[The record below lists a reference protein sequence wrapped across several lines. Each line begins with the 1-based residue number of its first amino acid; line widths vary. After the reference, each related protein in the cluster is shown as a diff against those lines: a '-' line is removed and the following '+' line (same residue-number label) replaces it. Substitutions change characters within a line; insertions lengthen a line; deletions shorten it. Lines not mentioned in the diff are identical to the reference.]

1 MIAARKLEITFIFLI
16 MIGTS
21 MDFILR
27 QTLPDYALLVTISCL
42 SIFAIALYVFQKIT
56 YEQIPNVRRDIVKQD
71 TLFRLTPLKN
81 IASTNDPL
89 LIIRFFAA
97 FLVFIKHTSLL
108 LHPSNHLLAGNWV
121 ILQGG
126 AHTGM
131 AIFFTLSGFLMGKAF
146 LLGRYE
152 LTKQGVLLFYK
163 SRWIRIFPLMFFVAT
178 LLIILQY
185 PQVLRFDP
193 LSLIRLFTFNY
204 YGNTIGLNGIGA
216 MWSLSVEFQYY
227 LIAPFVFSIFNE
239 QIKKNKT
246 KGMLIVIATILIFTI
261 IKRATKHYVLV
272 HGLYDPNF
280 FSLVGNLPFFL
291 IGFLFNYIPLTLSE
305 KAAKFITHGGVLL
318 CEICLAFLL
327 ISYLQKHTVIYFLC
341 ISVLTGFAISALD
354 GIRKMPVIL
363 NKSKFSVLNI
373 LQMLGVLSYGFYLWH
388 SGIGYIHS
396 HLFPNEFNSHSSYLA
411 EVFIVG
417 MIVLFMSFLSYVLVE
432 DRFNAYKPIN
442 KKNLLGFTSSTKLNE
457 KSLEREQVAC

>member
-1 MIAARKLEITFIFLI
+1 MIIARKLEIIFISLI
-16 MIGTS
+16 IMGTS
-21 MDFILR
+21 IDLILR
-27 QTLPDYALLVTISCL
+27 QTLPNYALIVTVSYL

-56 YEQIPNVRRDIVKQD
+56 FEQMSTVGRDVAKQEVS
-71 TLFRLTPLKN
+71 FRLTPLKN
-81 IASTNDPL
+81 IININDPL

-97 FLVFIKHTSLL
+97 FLVFITHMSLF
-108 LHPSNHLLAGNWV
+108 LHPSNDLLAGNWI
-121 ILQGG
+121 ILRGG

-152 LTKQGVLLFYK
+152 LTKQGILLFYK

-178 LLIILQY
+178 FLIVLQY

-193 LSLIRLFTFNY
+193 LSLIRLLTFNY

-227 LIAPFVFSIFNE
+227 LIAPFIFSIFNE
-239 QIKKNKT
+239 QIKKSKT
-246 KGMLIVIATILIFTI
+246 KGILIVIAVILVFTI
-261 IKRATKHYVLV
+261 IKSATKHYVSV
-272 HGLYDPNF
+272 YDLYDPSF
-280 FSLVGNLPFFL
+280 FSLAGNLPFFL
-291 IGFLFNYIPLTLSE
+291 VGFLFNYIPLTLSE

-318 CEICLAFLL
+318 CEIGLVFLL
-327 ISYLQKHTVIYFLC
+327 ISYLQKHSLTYFLC

-396 HLFPNEFNSHSSYLA
+396 HLFPNGFTSHSSYLA
-411 EVFIVG
+411 EVFIVS
-417 MIVLFMSFLSYVLVE
+417 IVVLFMSFLSYVLVE
-432 DRFNAYKPIN
+432 DRFNVYKPIN
-442 KKNLLGFTSSTKLNE
+442 KKSMLDLTNSTKLYE
-457 KSLEREQVAC
+457 KSLEREQVA